1 MSQRIPHILSIAGSD
16 SGGGAGIQAD
26 LKTMSAFGVFGMTA
40 ITAVTSQNSLGVH
53 WVEHLSEESVDTQI
67 HAVVADFGVHAVKIG
82 MLGSPKMVA
91 CVAQALAKYP
101 MQNIVMDPVLVATS
115 GAALGDKDT
124 VKAMVEH
131 LLPAV
136 DLITPNLFEASVFLN
151 REIKTIAQMQLAAP
165 DLLLLGPKAVL
176 LKGGHLENTD
186 QLVDILVFKEG
197 DQIISQTF
205 HHPKIQTKNSHGT
218 GCSLS
223 TAIACNLGAGLSLAE
238 SVDVGI
244 EFVQQALAHACEMKL
259 AQGAGPIWHAYEQF
273 PQLDL
278 K

>member
-1 MSQRIPHILSIAGSD
+1 
-16 SGGGAGIQAD
+16 
-26 LKTMSAFGVFGMTA
+26 
-40 ITAVTSQNSLGVH
+40 
-53 WVEHLSEESVDTQI
+53 
-67 HAVVADFGVHAVKIG
+67 
-82 MLGSPKMVA
+82 
-91 CVAQALAKYP
+91 
-101 MQNIVMDPVLVATS
+101 
-115 GAALGDKDT
+115 
-124 VKAMVEH
+124 
-131 LLPAV
+131 
-136 DLITPNLFEASVFLN
+136 
-151 REIKTIAQMQLAAP
+151 MQLAAP

-205 HHPKIQTKNSHGT
+205 YHPKIQTKNSHGT

-223 TAIACNLGAGLSLAE
+223 TAIACGLGAGLSLAE

-244 EFVQQALAHACEMKL
+244 EFVQQALIHAREMNL